1 MISYDIERQIV
12 TFLSRSTNSCWY
24 LILSKSSSD
33 LDVSSLDPVT
43 SSANI
48 SSEFFEC
55 LYAFCNLK
63 LKYKHDQC
71 LNGNAIS

>member
-33 LDVSSLDPVT
+33 LNVSSLDPAT

-55 LYAFCNLK
+55 
-63 LKYKHDQC
+63 
-71 LNGNAIS
+71 

>member
-12 TFLSRSTNSCWY
+12 TFLSRSTSSCWY

-33 LDVSSLDPVT
+33 LNVSSLDPAT

-55 LYAFCNLK
+55 
-63 LKYKHDQC
+63 
-71 LNGNAIS
+71 